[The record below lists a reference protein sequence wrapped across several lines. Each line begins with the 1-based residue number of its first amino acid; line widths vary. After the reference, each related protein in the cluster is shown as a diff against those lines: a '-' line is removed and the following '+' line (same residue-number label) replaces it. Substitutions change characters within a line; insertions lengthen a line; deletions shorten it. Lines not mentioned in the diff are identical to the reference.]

1 MKRTITLLLLALL
14 AVACTQ
20 EKPYKAIAKVDVNSQ
35 SKFDESQDHIML
47 ISNVGASK
55 HAPVISYEMG
65 QGELV
70 RYKFTEESLLVYKVP
85 RDQRFQENPNN
96 LTPLVT
102 IPVEHVDYKC
112 QEDHYGD
119 CQNTE
124 VENTD
129 ITWDEKQFFKAKFQD
144 TKVTTLMTLG
154 VELENWIIDCH
165 QEMDSHI
172 VSTKIEEGALNF
184 VVEKTFRTRPYCL
197 SALEELTDVTF
208 TVKQHYSIVSL
219 DQLKTPNYQAVQYT
233 TDGKN
238 EFGFF
243 KTEFNVL
250 DEDHRSTMDG
260 DVQYINRWADKT
272 VDYYLG
278 PNFLK
283 PENKSLKQATV
294 HAVNVI
300 NHSLEKAG
308 ALTRI
313 KLHEPDQTMMT
324 GDLRKNMI
332 VMVEDPIQMGL
343 LGYGPSVTNPHTG
356 EIIHAR
362 TVMYPGILKL
372 TLKSAYEDIIEH
384 KLSSVPKEENKQPE
398 TPEKAPE
405 TPPTETAKNI
415 KTLSGLSEISQLFNQ
430 RQTDEALRRSHNDLK
445 EEDQRLA
452 RNIEREY
459 TDHDVQKQ
467 LRFLDELSKNNF
479 YPSEMF
485 NFNSLIEAE
494 LDQVLKISQAKP
506 WTELS
511 ESQKTQLMDIL
522 MPYAWIPT
530 LVHELGHNLGMRH
543 NFSGSNDQPNFY
555 TSDELESMGVTRPVQ
570 YSSIMDYGYRTI
582 NELPVMGKYD
592 IAALRFA
599 YARNVEM
606 ADGTIANYPVENT
619 LAIKDYQFCTDE
631 HVYLNATCNRF
642 DEGTNLTEIVD
653 FTIDSYKQEYTR
665 RNLRGDRRDFSSY
678 GGTLSYMSRIKSK
691 FHTLRLAFEQY
702 ENYKYRFGLDDN
714 ATEWE
719 DIPFLKEV
727 KLATEKSGRF
737 LIDLIKTPT
746 ETCLVQQD
754 QSGQMILAPLT
765 QLTTFDPYARNCFEA
780 QIAEGFTMIGQTGLS
795 FDDKKYI
802 TNPYSYVDQI
812 DVRGI
817 WVDKLLAVET
827 LFDRTLGITNFDT
840 YTENYLSLASLRPEL
855 NDLLTGVLT
864 NEVSNNLNFKTNPK
878 LADVFP
884 PEVQFE
890 NVSYDLIS
898 DQAHKLEVALHP
910 MVQRYFGLRSNS
922 YFQVELVESV
932 IQSLNQAPLGYDL
945 YQDIINAITVH
956 EYIATDQ
963 KQAPTPYVTISGQ
976 TYMANDSN
984 TVAQSLISKL
994 RQHNLAVEMKDE
1006 NKMLPTEHVSLYQ
1019 NILKRLNYIQN

>member
-898 DQAHKLEVALHP
+898 DQAHKLEVPLHP

>member
-1 MKRTITLLLLALL
+1 MK
-14 AVACTQ
+14 
-20 EKPYKAIAKVDVNSQ
+20 
-35 SKFDESQDHIML
+35 
-47 ISNVGASK
+47 
-55 HAPVISYEMG
+55 
-65 QGELV
+65 
-70 RYKFTEESLLVYKVP
+70 
-85 RDQRFQENPNN
+85 
-96 LTPLVT
+96 
-102 IPVEHVDYKC
+102 
-112 QEDHYGD
+112 
-119 CQNTE
+119 
-124 VENTD
+124 
-129 ITWDEKQFFKAKFQD
+129 
-144 TKVTTLMTLG
+144 
-154 VELENWIIDCH
+154 
-165 QEMDSHI
+165 
-172 VSTKIEEGALNF
+172 
-184 VVEKTFRTRPYCL
+184 
-197 SALEELTDVTF
+197 
-208 TVKQHYSIVSL
+208 
-219 DQLKTPNYQAVQYT
+219 
-233 TDGKN
+233 
-238 EFGFF
+238 
-243 KTEFNVL
+243 
-250 DEDHRSTMDG
+250 
-260 DVQYINRWADKT
+260 
-272 VDYYLG
+272 
-278 PNFLK
+278 
-283 PENKSLKQATV
+283 
-294 HAVNVI
+294 
-300 NHSLEKAG
+300 HSLEKAG
-308 ALTRI
+308 AVTRI
-313 KLHEPDQTMMT
+313 KLHEPDQNMMI

-384 KLSSVPKEENKQPE
+384 KLSSAPNEEESKPE
-398 TPEKAPE
+398 TPEKGTEA
-405 TPPTETAKNI
+405 PPTETAKNI
-415 KTLSGLSEISQLFNQ
+415 KTLSSLHEISQLFNQ

-555 TSDELESMGVTRPVQ
+555 TSDELKSMGVTRPVQ

-653 FTIDSYKQEYTR
+653 FTIDAYKQEYTR
-665 RNLRGDRRDFSSY
+665 RNLRDDRRDFSSY

-702 ENYKYRFGLDDN
+702 ETYKYRFGLDDN
-714 ATEWE
+714 AAEWE
-719 DIPFLKEV
+719 QVPWLKEIKV
-727 KLATEKSGRF
+727 ATEKSGRF

-795 FDDKKYI
+795 FNDKKYI

-840 YTENYLSLASLRPEL
+840 YTENFLSLASLRPEL

-898 DQAHKLEVALHP
+898 DQAHKLEVPLHP

-932 IQSLNQAPLGYDL
+932 IDSINQEPLGFDL
-945 YQDIINAITVH
+945 YQDIIDSLTVH
-956 EYIATDQ
+956 EYIATD
-963 KQAPTPYVTISGQ
+963 KKDAPTPSVTISGR
-976 TYMANDSN
+976 TYMANGNN
-984 TVAQSLISKL
+984 TVAQSIISKL
-994 RQHNLAVEMKDE
+994 RQHNLAVEVKDAE
-1006 NKMLPTEHVSLYQ
+1006 RMLPTEHVSLYQ
-1019 NILKRLNYIQN
+1019 NILKRLNYIKN